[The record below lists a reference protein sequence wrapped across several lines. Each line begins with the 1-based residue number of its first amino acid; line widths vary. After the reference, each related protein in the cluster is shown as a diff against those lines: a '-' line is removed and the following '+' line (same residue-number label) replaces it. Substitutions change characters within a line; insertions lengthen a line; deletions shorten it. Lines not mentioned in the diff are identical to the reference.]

1 MVLKSLLHQLHL
13 LLLGWQFEPDVF
25 GGLFF
30 LSPFP
35 CVLIAATLRALSLS
49 SLHLQLDSGAS
60 SFDVTPVP
68 EEGTTE
74 LLG

>member
-13 LLLGWQFEPDVF
+13 LLLGGQFEPNVF
-25 GGLFF
+25 GLFF
-30 LSPFP
+30 LSSFP
-35 CVLIAATLRALSLS
+35 CKLIAATLRALSLS